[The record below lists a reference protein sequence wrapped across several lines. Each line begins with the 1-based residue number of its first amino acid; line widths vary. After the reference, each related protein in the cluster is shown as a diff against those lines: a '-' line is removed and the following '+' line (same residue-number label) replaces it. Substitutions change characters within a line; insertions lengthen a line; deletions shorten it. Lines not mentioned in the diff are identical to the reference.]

1 MDLFN
6 LVAKITLDTS
16 EYEKG
21 LDNSEKKADGFG
33 SKLGSAV
40 KKGSALAIAGIT
52 AVATG
57 ATIMGK
63 KLYDSA
69 NATADYGD
77 QVDKM
82 SQKLGLSADAYQ
94 KWDYVLNLAGTDID
108 SMTTGLKTLTNKL
121 DDAKNGSAD
130 SQAMFKKLGLS
141 MEDLSKMSREE
152 VFEATIKGF
161 QGMADSTERAALAN
175 DLYGKSGQNLTP
187 LFNQSAEQTQEQI
200 ELAEKYGMVMSDKAV
215 KASAAFKDSL
225 TTLSMTFQ
233 GLKNRMMGEFLPS
246 LTNVT
251 DGLAKL
257 FAGDKSG
264 LEDIENGIAGIGSKL
279 KEILPTMLEIGVS
292 ILESLA
298 KSIIEALPDLVP
310 VAVDVILSLVDFLVD
325 NVDLLMQAAIQIVLA
340 LGTGLIERAPDLVVA
355 ALKLIGSAV
364 KAILSFDWKS
374 VGTDMI
380 KGIAKG
386 VTNAKKM
393 LVEAVKK
400 VGGWALDAI
409 KKLLGIASPSKV
421 FRDQVGKNMA
431 LGLAEGF
438 EDNMPDLG
446 ASLAFDYNI
455 PEYESSYKVDMP
467 ENTVDAN
474 TRLYSMFNEFFPV
487 LLDAIA
493 EQKEISIDGRKVINY
508 VDSELGKKY
517 SQKARGN

>member
-1 MDLFN
+1 MNLFD
-6 LVAKITLDTS
+6 LVAKIMLDTS

-21 LDNSEKKADGFG
+21 LDDSEKKADGFG

-40 KKGSALAIAGIT
+40 KKGSALAVAGIT

-82 SQKLGLSADAYQ
+82 SQKIGISAESYQ
-94 KWDYVLNLAGTDID
+94 KWDYVMQRAGTSVDNLK
-108 SMTTGLKTLTNKL
+108 MGMKTLSKQAEAN
-121 DDAKNGSAD
+121 SD
-130 SQAMFKKLGLS
+130 SFQKLGISQEEVKNLS
-141 MEDLSKMSREE
+141 QEDL
-152 VFEATIKGF
+152 FEKTIKGLASMEA
-161 QGMADSTERAALAN
+161 GTERTTLATELLGRAGA
-175 DLYGKSGQNLTP
+175 DLGP
-187 LFNQSAEQTQEQI
+187 LLNEGSDAIEEQMEI
-200 ELAEKYGMVMSDKAV
+200 AEKYGMVMSDKTV
-215 KASAAFKDSL
+215 KASADFKDSL

-246 LTNVT
+246 LTSVT

-257 FAGDKSG
+257 FTGDKSG
-264 LEDIENGIAGIGSKL
+264 LEDIENGISGIGSKL

-340 LGTGLIERAPDLVVA
+340 LGTGLIEHAPDLVVA

-374 VGTDMI
+374 VGTNMI

-400 VGGWALDAI
+400 VGGWALEGI

-455 PEYESSYKVDMP
+455 PEYETSYKVDMP

-474 TRLYSMFNEFFPV
+474 TRLYSMLNEFFPV

-517 SQKARGN
+517 AQKARGN

>member
-1 MDLFN
+1 MDLFD
-6 LVAKITLDTS
+6 LMAKITLDTS

-21 LDNSEKKADGFG
+21 LDDSEKKADGFG

-40 KKGSALAIAGIT
+40 KKGSALAVAGIT

-57 ATIMGK
+57 ATVMGK

-77 QVDKM
+77 KVDKM
-82 SQKLGLSADAYQ
+82 SQKIGISAESYQ
-94 KWDYVLNLAGTDID
+94 KWDYVMQRAGTSVDNLK
-108 SMTTGLKTLTNKL
+108 MGMKTLSQQAEAN
-121 DDAKNGSAD
+121 SD
-130 SQAMFKKLGLS
+130 SFQKLGISQEEVKNLS
-141 MEDLSKMSREE
+141 QEDL
-152 VFEATIKGF
+152 FEKTVKGLANMEA
-161 QGMADSTERAALAN
+161 GTERTALATELLGRAGA
-175 DLYGKSGQNLTP
+175 DLGP
-187 LFNQSAEQTQEQI
+187 LLNEGSDAIEEQMEI
-200 ELAEKYGMVMSDKAV
+200 AEKYGMVMSDKTV
-215 KASAAFKDSL
+215 KASAEFKDSL

-246 LTNVT
+246 LTSVT

-257 FAGDKSG
+257 FTGDKSG
-264 LEDIENGIAGIGSKL
+264 LEDIENGISGIGSKL

-298 KSIIEALPDLVP
+298 TSIIEALPDLVP

-325 NVDLLMQAAIQIVLA
+325 NVDLLMEAAVQIVLA
-340 LGTGLIERAPDLVVA
+340 LGTGLIQRAPDLVGA

-364 KAILSFDWKS
+364 KAILNFDWKS
-374 VGTDMI
+374 VGTNMI

-400 VGGWALDAI
+400 VGGWALDGI

-446 ASLAFDYNI
+446 ASLAFDYSI
-455 PEYESSYKVDMP
+455 PEYETSYKVDMP
-467 ENTVDAN
+467 ENTVDEN
-474 TRLYSMFNEFFPV
+474 TRLYSMLNEFFPV

-517 SQKARGN
+517 EQKARGN

>member
-1 MDLFN
+1 MDLFD

-21 LDNSEKKADGFG
+21 LDDSEKKADGFG
-33 SKLGSAV
+33 GKLGSAV
-40 KKGSALAIAGIT
+40 KKGSALAVAGIT

-77 QVDKM
+77 KVDKM
-82 SQKLGLSADAYQ
+82 SQKIGISAESYQ
-94 KWDYVLNLAGTDID
+94 KWDYVMQRAGTSVDNLK
-108 SMTTGLKTLTNKL
+108 MGLKTLSQQ
-121 DDAKNGSAD
+121 AEKNSD
-130 SQAMFKKLGLS
+130 SFQKLGISQEEVKNLS
-141 MEDLSKMSREE
+141 QEDL
-152 VFEATIKGF
+152 FEKTIKGLASMEA
-161 QGMADSTERAALAN
+161 GTERTTLATELLGRAGA
-175 DLYGKSGQNLTP
+175 DLGP
-187 LFNQSAEQTQEQI
+187 LLNEGSDAIEEQMEI
-200 ELAEKYGMVMSDKAV
+200 AEKYGMVMSDKTV
-215 KASAAFKDSL
+215 KASAEFKDSL

-246 LTNVT
+246 LTSVT

-257 FAGDKSG
+257 FTGDKSG
-264 LEDIENGIAGIGSKL
+264 LEDIENGISGIGSKL

-310 VAVDVILSLVDFLVD
+310 VAVDVMLSLV
-325 NVDLLMQAAIQIVLA
+325 
-340 LGTGLIERAPDLVVA
+340 GTGLIQRAPDLVGA

-364 KAILSFDWKS
+364 KAILNFDWKS
-374 VGTDMI
+374 VGTNMI

-400 VGGWALDAI
+400 VGGWALEGI

-438 EDNMPDLG
+438 EDNVPDLG
-446 ASLAFDYNI
+446 AALAFDYNI
-455 PEYESSYKVDMP
+455 PEYETSYKVDMP

-474 TRLYSMFNEFFPV
+474 TRLYSMLNEFFPV
-487 LLDAIA
+487 LLDAIS

-508 VDSELGKKY
+508 VDAELGKKY
-517 SQKARGN
+517 VQKGRGN